1 MDELMDSVAGPAS
14 YGSRLNDEATLFFLS
29 LVEQFPALWD
39 PSRDDY
45 ANNILRSTLWQHI
58 SKEMQKQYPDGGP
71 YTPDALRTFFNNK
84 RRTYRN
90 ERKKVN
96 KTKSGQ
102 PADDVYAGKWKF
114 FTALSFLETTQRPPV
129 RRTVTESFGE
139 TDALTRTPPVFPQDT
154 DRVCKIQ

>member
-14 YGSRLNDEATLFFLS
+14 YGSRLNDEATLSFFFLS

-45 ANNILRSTLWQHI
+45 ANNILRN
-58 SKEMQKQYPDGGP
+58 
-71 YTPDALRTFFNNK
+71 ALRTFFNNK

-102 PADDVYAGKWKF
+102 PADDAYAGKWKF
-114 FTALSFLETTQRPPV
+114 FTALSFLETTRGHLFDV
-129 RRTVTESFGE
+129 RSPSLSVKLMR
-139 TDALTRTPPVFPQDT
+139 
-154 DRVCKIQ
+154 